1 MIDAVVG
8 AMIMVTAT
16 SSLLLALDV
25 AHRAFD
31 QAGRYP
37 LTSDEKKILEAV
49 GVAQKDQDQF
59 WLNNINDLPRD
70 AQ

>member
-8 AMIMVTAT
+8 AMIMVMAT

-37 LTSDEKKILEAV
+37 LTSDEKK
-49 GVAQKDQDQF
+49 F
-59 WLNNINDLPRD
+59 WRQLVLLRRIRINFG
-70 AQ
+70 